1 MKEMAAGTPP
11 DELDEHLQI
20 QVPAITKRHLGIRA
34 VETRESMRV
43 IVLRALQAYGV
54 PVPAEAI
61 CDRRRKR
68 PS

>member
-1 MKEMAAGTPP
+1 MKQEVAPSL

-20 QVPAITKRHLGIRA
+20 QVPAVTKRYLGIRA
-34 VETRESMRV
+34 VETREPIRV

-54 PVPAEAI
+54 PVPPEAI
-61 CDRRRKR
+61 TDRRKKR

>member
-1 MKEMAAGTPP
+1 MREVAARSS
-11 DELDEHLQI
+11 DVLDEHLQI

-34 VETRESMRV
+34 VETREPIRV

-61 CDRRRKR
+61 ADRRKKR
-68 PS
+68 PT